1 MTTMT
6 TMMILLTMMMKMT
19 TTTRMMMMAMSTT
32 MTMLTTIMMMMM
44 MMMIMMMMMMMNT
57 TTTTTMMMMI
67 MTFLRNVFSNE
78 ETLKLS
84 KWPRRGKWWISEQSS
99 LFFLNTWLLLIHS
112 SPFSLLNI
120 DEPRSASGRS
130 PSLRRHCSLPR
141 PFHDWERKDG
151 LEQVSLNRVNAMT
164 LKLQL

>member
-1 MTTMT
+1 MMTTMT
-6 TMMILLTMMMKMT
+6 TMMILLTIMMKMT
-19 TTTRMMMMAMSTT
+19 TTTTMMMMAMSTT
-32 MTMLTTIMMMMM
+32 MTMLTTIM
-44 MMMIMMMMMMMNT
+44 IMMMMMMMMMNTT

-84 KWPRRGKWWISEQSS
+84 KWPWRGKWWISEQSS
-99 LFFLNTWLLLIHS
+99 LFFHNTWLLLIHS

-130 PSLRRHCSLPR
+130 PSLRYRCSLPR

-151 LEQVSLNRVNAMT
+151 
-164 LKLQL
+164 

>member
-32 MTMLTTIMMMMM
+32 MTMLTTMIMMM
-44 MMMIMMMMMMMNT
+44 MMMMMMMNT
-57 TTTTTMMMMI
+57 TTTTTTTTTMTMMMMI

-84 KWPRRGKWWISEQSS
+84 KWPWRGKWWISEQSS
-99 LFFLNTWLLLIHS
+99 LFFHNTWLLLIHS

-120 DEPRSASGRS
+120 DEPRSASERS
-130 PSLRRHCSLPR
+130 PSLRCRCSLPQ

-151 LEQVSLNRVNAMT
+151 
-164 LKLQL
+164 